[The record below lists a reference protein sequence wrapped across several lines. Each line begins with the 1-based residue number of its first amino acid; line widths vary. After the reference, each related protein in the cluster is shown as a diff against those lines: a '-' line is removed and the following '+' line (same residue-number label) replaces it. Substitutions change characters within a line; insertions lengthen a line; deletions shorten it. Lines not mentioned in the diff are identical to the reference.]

1 MKNPPVVHPFD
12 LTIQEIPCLEFFE
25 DIHKY
30 RYKGEWVP
38 YSMTQVCKGND
49 SFFKNTLQLPED
61 HPERVKLQKALHR
74 GTTVHSALEAFN
86 RGQLVPDETSDYQDW
101 ITPCINDVFWE
112 RWKPVPGGIE
122 LSLYDPRFK
131 IAGKLDVILQNQET
145 GLLALA
151 DYKTQGKRDAP
162 PYNIRSQL
170 GGYCNLADQMPE
182 TRGLGISQ
190 CFAIWV
196 RPGKTEFQPID
207 AESCITEY
215 LASRKLFFN
224 SLPDF

>member
-1 MKNPPVVHPFD
+1 MTEPIAHPLD
-12 LTIQEIPCLEFFE
+12 LTIKEIPNLEFFE
-25 DIHKY
+25 DIHRY
-30 RYKGEWVP
+30 RYNGEWIP
-38 YSMTQVCKGND
+38 YSMTQVCKGSD
-49 SFFKNTLQLPED
+49 SYFKTTMQLAEN
-61 HPERVKLQKALHR
+61 HPERLKLTAALNR
-74 GTTVHSALEAFN
+74 GTTIHSALEAFN
-86 RGQLVPDETSDYQDW
+86 RGQPLPAPSGDYQDW
-101 ITPCINDVFWE
+101 ITPCINADFWK

-145 GLLALA
+145 GVLALA
-151 DYKTQGKRDAP
+151 DYKTQGRRQSV

-196 RPGKTEFQPID
+196 RPGNTEFQPID
-207 AESCITEY
+207 AASCITEY
-215 LASRKLFFN
+215 LAARKLFF
-224 SLPDF
+224 STLPEF